1 VAQYRAF
8 VYRSG
13 AVALHSRAARR
24 GTIMSNVLAL
34 IARLVV
40 GVASLLISFLVL
52 DNIHERNTEIIVA
65 CLGLGYCFTF
75 VISRRWQYY
84 GLNAVSLFGMTVS
97 WVSAEPYDHA
107 TRQPLNLP
115 MKRSYAVLSI
125 FFAAI
130 VELLCTF
137 RVLTSLIGHGWDRL
151 AAPLHALLHWPQ
163 AEVWL
168 NWL

>member
-1 VAQYRAF
+1 

-13 AVALHSRAARR
+13 ADAFAFTRRRA
-24 GTIMSNVLAL
+24 GETIMSNVLAL
-34 IARLVV
+34 VARLVM
-40 GVASLLISFLVL
+40 GAASLLISCLVL
-52 DNIHERNTEIIVA
+52 DNIHDRNTEIIVA

-97 WVSAEPYDHA
+97 WVSAEPYDQA

-115 MKRSYAVLSI
+115 IRRSYAVISI

-130 VELLCTF
+130 VELLCAF
-137 RVLTSLIGHGWDRL
+137 RILTSLIGHGWDRL
-151 AAPLHALLHWPQ
+151 AAPLHGLLHWPQ
-163 AEVWL
+163 AEAWL
-168 NWL
+168 NLL